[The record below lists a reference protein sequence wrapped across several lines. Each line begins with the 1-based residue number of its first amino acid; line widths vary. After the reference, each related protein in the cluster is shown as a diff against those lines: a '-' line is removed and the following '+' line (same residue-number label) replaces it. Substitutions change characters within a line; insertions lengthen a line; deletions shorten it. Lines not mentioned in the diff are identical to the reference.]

1 MVSFEFRPYPDAT
14 QQCALCKRFDCSKG
28 DEPWLHL
35 LTIETD
41 GGYTPAI
48 GHNCLRAIVANSAFG
63 KPQVIE
69 KVITRDPTDEE
80 IGAYVRRLF
89 DDQATQSP
97 WKSETK
103 LKAVVKSDGSGS
115 SDDERNPEPRA
126 RRNPGPRTHSASK
139 RAEGTD

>member
-63 KPQVIE
+63 KPQVVE
-69 KVITRDPTDEE
+69 KVEVRPPTDEE
-80 IGAYVRRLF
+80 IVAVLRRHFRLPEVLEII
-89 DDQATQSP
+89 DAALEDSNGNRNP
-97 WKSETK
+97 
-103 LKAVVKSDGSGS
+103 
-115 SDDERNPEPRA
+115 DDERDTEPHP
-126 RRNPGPRTHSASK
+126 RRNSRPRTRTAQT